1 MSAIKNKKVDKLKA
15 LSILL
20 DSQFTGPFGIKFGL
34 DGIIG
39 LIPGIGDLITTT
51 MSVYILF
58 QAATLGC
65 TPATLTRMGLN
76 IVIENI
82 VDIIPIFGHLFDFFW
97 KSNNKNIALLDQ
109 HLINP
114 RAVTL
119 KSRIILSG
127 LILVLLTLLTLSAVM
142 SFYVIQWILNLF

>member
-1 MSAIKNKKVDKLKA
+1 MSAIKNKKVDELKA

-39 LIPGIGDLITTT
+39 LIPGIGDLITTA

-82 VDIIPIFGHLFDFFW
+82 FDIIPIFGHLFDFFW

-119 KSRIILSG
+119 KSRIILGG

-142 SFYVIQWILNLF
+142 SFYVIQLILNLF

>member
-20 DSQFTGPFGIKFGL
+20 DSQFTGPLGIKFGL

-39 LIPGIGDLITTT
+39 LIPGIGDLITTA

-119 KSRIILSG
+119 KSRIILGG

-142 SFYVIQWILNLF
+142 SFYVIQWIINLF

>member
-1 MSAIKNKKVDKLKA
+1 MSVIKNKKVDELKA

-39 LIPGIGDLITTT
+39 LIPGIGDLITTA
-51 MSVYILF
+51 MSIYILF

-76 IVIENI
+76 IIIENI
-82 VDIIPIFGHLFDFFW
+82 VDIIPIFGHFFDFFW

-114 RAVTL
+114 RAVTV
-119 KSRIILSG
+119 KSRIILGG

-142 SFYVIQWILNLF
+142 SYYVIQWILNLF